1 MTARNHP
8 LAKLRFNELVGRR
21 IRELREA
28 AHVSQRGLAADV
40 GISRTMMADIEE
52 GTVACPF
59 FVAKNIT
66 EVIDCT
72 LDDLAP
78 VMVDTPERVDG

>member
-8 LAKLRFNELVGRR
+8 LAKLRFNELVGRS

-28 AHVSQRGLAADV
+28 AYVSQRGLAADV

-59 FVAKNIT
+59 FVANNIT